1 MIDKKALNLASQS
14 LASASKKLYN
24 LFLFLEFSNNII
36 LYIMT
41 IRKIIECVFQGAGGC
56 RWLLIIFRLYF
67 IPSHTRPIH
76 A

>member
-41 IRKIIECVFQGAGGC
+41 IRKIIELCFPRGGG
-56 RWLLIIFRLYF
+56 LSLVVDYF
-67 IPSHTRPIH
+67 
-76 A
+76 